1 MGKKRGEECR
11 QEDGEYSER
20 ARILLL
26 RHTRLFDTFR
36 GSTDPILHSH
46 SLFSISFSCS
56 ALLYTHAH
64 THTHTHKH
72 SQRYPPTAIH
82 TLLLHQKSNQSRI
95 LVFLFLSLGK
105 LQ

>member
-46 SLFSISFSCS
+46 SLFSISFSCP
-56 ALLYTHAH
+56 ALLYTQSHTHTRTDTHTLVRTYTRTNRH
-64 THTHTHKH
+64 THTHTHTH
-72 SQRYPPTAIH
+72 TPTSFPH
-82 TLLLHQKSNQSRI
+82 
-95 LVFLFLSLGK
+95 VCV
-105 LQ
+105 